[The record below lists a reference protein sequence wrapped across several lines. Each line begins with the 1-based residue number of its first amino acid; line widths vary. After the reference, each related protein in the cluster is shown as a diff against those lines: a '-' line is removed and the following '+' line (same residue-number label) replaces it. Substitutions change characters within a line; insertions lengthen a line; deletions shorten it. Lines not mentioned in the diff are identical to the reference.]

1 MKRYSDFTDEEKQE
15 YHRLKH
21 KEYRDRNRERYR
33 AMVNKSLKKNRHK
46 YFYKRK
52 KKKIDARQLI
62 SRMKILDKIKS
73 KNCVFCGEEKTET
86 HHPDYDKP
94 KFVYWMCNQCHSTL
108 HRILKKTKL

>member
-1 MKRYSDFTDEEKQE
+1 MEMKRYSDFTDEEKQE

-52 KKKIDARQLI
+52 RRK
-62 SRMKILDKIKS
+62 
-73 KNCVFCGEEKTET
+73 
-86 HHPDYDKP
+86 
-94 KFVYWMCNQCHSTL
+94 
-108 HRILKKTKL
+108 